1 MSASRKAARSIA
13 GESTK
18 DRILR
23 VAVDEFAKRGFAAA
37 RIDEIAR
44 RARANKQLIY
54 YYFKGKAG
62 LYEAVLEEM
71 IERAK
76 PIWASVAHG
85 DLKQLITMQMTKTAD
100 HEGARW
106 RRLLAW
112 EGIEYGARSGRRIH
126 LESVRSAAYRT
137 QTDVLEREKNR
148 GALPAEIDPKVLSL
162 MLTLLSLGPDLLPQ
176 VTKLITGK
184 DARDPTLRHDVQNAL
199 LELLGAAS
207 RRETPATSHEPQ
219 AK

>member
-1 MSASRKAARSIA
+1 MSTSRKAAKSIA
-13 GESTK
+13 GENTK
-18 DRILR
+18 DRILH

-62 LYEAVLEEM
+62 LYDAVLEEM
-71 IERAK
+71 VEWSK
-76 PIWASVAHG
+76 PLWASVSHS
-85 DLKQLITMQMTKTAD
+85 DLKQLITTLMTNAAD
-100 HEGARW
+100 HKLARW

-112 EGIEYGARSGRRIH
+112 EGIEFGARPDRRVH

-148 GALPAEIDPKVLSL
+148 GAFPAEIDPKVLSL

-176 VTKLITGK
+176 VTKLITGRE
-184 DARDPTLRHDVQNAL
+184 ARDPTLRHDMQHTL
-199 LELLGAAS
+199 LKLLDAAS